1 VASLKT
7 PALVKHYHPTPDL
20 VFIGMP
26 GSGKSTLGKYLAALL
41 GLKFIDTDE
50 LIEQKHGYS
59 LQHLL
64 DRHGHQFIRRA
75 ESEIICSLQSQN
87 HVIATGGSAVYSEE
101 AMLHLRELGK
111 VIYLHI
117 SLPTVIARV
126 GRAPDRGIAKLPNV
140 SLASLYRERLPLYQ
154 RWANVTLQNN
164 WPLTDLRLEE
174 LANQLDTDQR

>member
-1 VASLKT
+1 MIEISVA
-7 PALVKHYHPTPDL
+7 KHEGL
-20 VFIGMP
+20 ASNLIFIGMP
-26 GSGKSTLGKYLAALL
+26 GSGKSTLGKYIAGLCGL
-41 GLKFIDTDE
+41 GFIDTDA
-50 LIEQKHGYS
+50 LIEQEHGYS

-75 ESEIICSLQSQN
+75 ESEIICSLRSQN
-87 HVIATGGSAVYSEE
+87 NVIATGGSAVYSEA
-101 AMLHLRELGK
+101 AMLHLSSLGK

-126 GRAPDRGIAKLPNV
+126 GLAPDRGIAKLPNV
-140 SLASLYRERLPLYQ
+140 SLASLYRERLTLYQ

-174 LANQLDTDQR
+174 LANQLDITQR

>member
-1 VASLKT
+1 MKT
-7 PALVKHYHPTPDL
+7 SVLAINDHLSHGL
-20 VFIGMP
+20 IFIGMP
-26 GSGKSTLGKYLAALL
+26 GSGKSTLGKYIAALR

-75 ESEIICSLQSQN
+75 ESEIICALESQN
-87 HVIATGGSAVYSEE
+87 HVIATGGSAVYSED
-101 AMLHLRELGK
+101 AMLHLRDLGK

-164 WPLTDLRLEE
+164 WPLTDLRLEQ
-174 LANQLDTDQR
+174 LANQLDIVQQ